1 MSVKIVMVGAGS
13 KDFGRGNVVD
23 IMRAEGLRGQGV
35 TLCLHD
41 INESAL
47 DLMYRFAEIVKAHLG
62 ADIAVTRSLDREQAL
77 TDANFVICA
86 VERSRMPL
94 WEQDFRVPHAF
105 SFRHILGENGG
116 PGAMFHALRNMNI
129 VIPICRDMERICPT
143 ALLLDFTNP
152 VARITHAVSHLT
164 KIKVVG
170 LCHGIHSGTGA
181 ASQYLGRPLEELE
194 IVSAGLN
201 HFYMFLSVKDKETG
215 EDLLPKVIEGALAD
229 EKRQASIYHDLV
241 KYFNMFTYR
250 SDDHI
255 GEYLAWGASYVPD
268 RWSYGQECHAV
279 KPSERQLSAVECVV
293 QAGAVADESWVRGS
307 GEAAVD
313 IINAQV
319 SGVAFDDPAVNVLNS
334 AGYVA
339 NLPKTAVVEVPATVD
354 ADGLHPH
361 FVGCIPEPAA
371 ALMRVQFSII
381 DSLTEAF
388 ATKSRD
394 RLMQALLLDPVV
406 DSVVQ
411 AEKMLDYML
420 QLQADFLPSFT

>member
-41 INESAL
+41 INESSL
-47 DLMYRFAEIVKAHLG
+47 ELMRQFAEIVKAHLS
-62 ADIAVTRSLDREQAL
+62 ADITITASLSREEAL
-77 TDANFVICA
+77 TDANYVICA

-94 WEQDFRVPHAF
+94 WEQDFRVPAAF
-105 SFRHILGENGG
+105 GFKHILGENGG

-143 ALLLDFTNP
+143 ALFLEFTNP

-164 KIKVVG
+164 KIKAVG

-181 ASQYLGRPLEELE
+181 ASQYLGRPLEELD

-201 HFYMFLSVKDKETG
+201 HFYMFLSVKDKVTG
-215 EDLLPKVIEGALAD
+215 EELLPKVIEGALAD
-229 EKRQASIYHDLV
+229 EKRQNSIYRDLI
-241 KYFNMFTYR
+241 KYFGMFSYR

-255 GEYLAWGASYVPD
+255 GEYLGWGASYVPN

-279 KPSERQLSAVECVV
+279 KPSVPRLSAVESVV
-293 QAGAVADESWVRGS
+293 QAGAVTDEDWIHGS
-307 GEAAVD
+307 GEAAVE
-313 IINAQV
+313 IIQAHV
-319 SGVAFDDPAVNVLNS
+319 SGVPFNDPAVNVLNS
-334 AGYVA
+334 AGFVA

-371 ALMRVQFSII
+371 ALMRVQFSIM

-388 ATKSRD
+388 ATGSRD
-394 RLMQALLLDPVV
+394 RLMQALLLDPVI
-406 DSVVQ
+406 DNVVQ
-411 AEKMLDYML
+411 AEKMLDHML
-420 QLQADFLPSFT
+420 MVQADFLPSFS

>member
-1 MSVKIVMVGAGS
+1 MSVKVVMAGAGS

-23 IMRAEGLRGQGV
+23 VMRAEGLRGKGV

-41 INESAL
+41 INPDSLE
-47 DLMYRFAEIVKAHLG
+47 LMRRFAEIVKAHFH
-62 ADIAVTRSLDREQAL
+62 ADISITSCLDREESL
-77 TDANFVICA
+77 TGADFVICA

-94 WEQDFRVPHAF
+94 WEQDYRVPQAF
-105 SFRHILGENGG
+105 GFKHVLGENGG

-129 VIPICRDMERICPT
+129 VIPICRDMERICPD
-143 ALLLDFTNP
+143 ALFLEFTNP

-164 KIKVVG
+164 KIKAVG

-181 ASQYLGRPLEELE
+181 ASQYLGRPLEELD

-201 HFYMFLSVKDKETG
+201 HFYMFLSVKDKVTG
-215 EDLLPKVIEGALAD
+215 EELLPKVIEGALAD
-229 EKRQASIYHDLV
+229 EKRNDSIYRDMV
-241 KYFNMFTYR
+241 KYFGMFTYR

-268 RWSYGQECHAV
+268 RWPYGQECNAV
-279 KPSERQLSAVECVV
+279 KPAEPRLSAVESVV
-293 QAGAVADESWVRGS
+293 QAGSVTDERWVYGS
-307 GEAAVD
+307 GEAAID
-313 IINAQV
+313 IITAVV
-319 SGVAFDDPAVNVLNS
+319 SGESYDDPAVNVLNS

-339 NLPKTAVVEVPATVD
+339 NLPKTAVVEVPAMVD
-354 ADGLHPH
+354 GDGLHPQ

-371 ALMRVQFSII
+371 ALMRVQFSIH

-388 ATKSRD
+388 ATGSRD
-394 RLMQALLLDPVV
+394 KLMQALLLDPVI
-406 DSVVQ
+406 DNVVQ

-420 QLQADFLPSFT
+420 QLQADFLPAFS